1 MGFLERMLGNLI
13 GGHHGGYRGGHHGGS
28 RHGGFG
34 GDPGYPQGTVGAL
47 GVIQAIRRAQA
58 QAAAMRAIPAQSA
71 AAPMRTMRASAGNA
85 ALPWRPPN
93 VPVAARNSQP
103 MPGSAASAANSGSN
117 AAHIPL
123 WIV

>member
-13 GGHHGGYRGGHHGGS
+13 GGHHGGYRA
-28 RHGGFG
+28 
-34 GDPGYPQGTVGAL
+34 DITAVPGMGAL